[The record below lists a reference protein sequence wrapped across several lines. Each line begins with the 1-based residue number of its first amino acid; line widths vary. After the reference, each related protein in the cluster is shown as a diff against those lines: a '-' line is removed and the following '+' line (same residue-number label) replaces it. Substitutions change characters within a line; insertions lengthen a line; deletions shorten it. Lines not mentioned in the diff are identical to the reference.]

1 MTAATLWF
9 VLGLVLLVAEL
20 ATGTFYLLMLAV
32 AFAAGGVVALAGGP
46 LALQLVLAAA
56 IGFAGSIWLRRV
68 RALRSARGSAHDPV
82 QHMDVGQTVHVDE
95 WGRDGTARAQ
105 YRGALWEVELARGE
119 PARAGAYTIQAIH
132 ANRLVVVARNH

>member
-9 VLGLVLLVAEL
+9 VLGLALLVAEL

-32 AFAAGGVVALAGGP
+32 AFAAGGLVALAGGP

-68 RALRSARGSAHDPV
+68 RALRGARGAAHDPV

-95 WGRDGTARAQ
+95 WSPSGTARAQ

-119 PARAGAYTIQAIH
+119 PARAGEYTIQAIH
-132 ANRLVVVARNH
+132 ANRLVVVPRNR